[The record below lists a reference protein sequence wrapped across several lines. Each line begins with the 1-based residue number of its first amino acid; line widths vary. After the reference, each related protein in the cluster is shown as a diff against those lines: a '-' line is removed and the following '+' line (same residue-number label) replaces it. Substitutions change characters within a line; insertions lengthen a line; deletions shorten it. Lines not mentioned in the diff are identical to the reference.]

1 MKLNVLKRI
10 NLLLGKRTDTAQE
23 RLMWQSVPARPTKT
37 GVTSFGW
44 TRLMDRINLRF
55 VNPTICVV
63 PHPRETTGGSGGMGG
78 RCLSELVD
86 YKIRR
91 CL

>member
-10 NLLLGKRTDTAQE
+10 NLLLGKRTDTSQE
-23 RLMWQSVPARPTKT
+23 RPMWQFVPARPTKT

-63 PHPRETTGGSGGMGG
+63 PHPRETTGGSGEMGG
-78 RCLSELVD
+78 EDVCRS
-86 YKIRR
+86 
-91 CL
+91 